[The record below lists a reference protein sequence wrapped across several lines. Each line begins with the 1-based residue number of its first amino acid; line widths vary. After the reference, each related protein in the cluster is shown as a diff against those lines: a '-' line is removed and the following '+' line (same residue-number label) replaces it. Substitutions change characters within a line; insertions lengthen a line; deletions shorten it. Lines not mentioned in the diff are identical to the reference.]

1 MDRRDLLKSCVAA
14 VTGAAGVPVVASVV
28 EEPTTRPVL
37 AVFETPASL
46 SSQTCER
53 IAHYWQTAIA
63 DTPLE
68 GVKAVVLQEGLT
80 LTMLD
85 AEGRPLNK
93 SL

>member
-28 EEPTTRPVL
+28 DEPTTRPAL

-46 SSQTCER
+46 SAPTCER
-53 IAHYWQTAIA
+53 IAHYWQAA
-63 DTPLE
+63 VAGTPLE

-80 LTMLD
+80 LTLVD
-85 AEGRPLNK
+85 ANGHALNR